1 MHDVDNPRSERHR
14 EKKGERETFV
24 AATTVVGRRSIIE
37 LSGVAGTSLY
47 SFRTWVAPRGAR
59 ISVARLSIPRR
70 SLRPVSV
77 PPSAVACFCQWSA
90 RSVNHLTVF
99 ASVYFSRCVS

>member
-1 MHDVDNPRSERHR
+1 LQPSLAPGVIYVVHPPYPPTFATQLPLCQFAIDT

-47 SFRTWVAPRGAR
+47 SFRTWV
-59 ISVARLSIPRR
+59 
-70 SLRPVSV
+70 
-77 PPSAVACFCQWSA
+77 
-90 RSVNHLTVF
+90 
-99 ASVYFSRCVS
+99 